1 MSKYKLSNSGIWV
14 PSMSWEINGH
24 LSEINLKNLGIPEL
38 LKMLKNVY
46 SNRAPAPSDSE
57 LVELPQYRWNSS
69 FYLPILLRYSLSK
82 LVKLTLSGASTTA
95 AACI

>member
-38 LKMLKNVY
+38 VKLLKIVY
-46 SNRAPAPSDSE
+46 SVR
-57 LVELPQYRWNSS
+57 
-69 FYLPILLRYSLSK
+69 
-82 LVKLTLSGASTTA
+82 
-95 AACI
+95 